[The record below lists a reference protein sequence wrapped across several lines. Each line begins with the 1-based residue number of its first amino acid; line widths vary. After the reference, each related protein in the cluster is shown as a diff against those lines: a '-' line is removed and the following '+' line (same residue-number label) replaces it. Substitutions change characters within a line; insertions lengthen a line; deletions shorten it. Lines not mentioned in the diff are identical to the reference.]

1 MRAGPGRKSRVLDVK
16 RPVGAGFAVQIL
28 WENLSWALR
37 CLRFGVITR
46 IIVFF

>member
-1 MRAGPGRKSRVLDVK
+1 MRAGPGRKSHVLDVK